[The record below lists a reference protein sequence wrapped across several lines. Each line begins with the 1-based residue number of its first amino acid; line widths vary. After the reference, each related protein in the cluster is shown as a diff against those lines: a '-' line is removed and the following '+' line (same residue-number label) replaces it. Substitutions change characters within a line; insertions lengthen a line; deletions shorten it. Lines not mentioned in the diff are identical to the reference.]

1 MSFQVAQN
9 LVNCLYYTLVITGQC
24 FKQSPEI
31 VAVTH
36 FVFSEQ
42 WVATS
47 SYQHVITTFQ
57 NEPYWAA
64 SPVGDDSVNLLMF
77 HDGGAGGCTKI
88 KKA

>member
-1 MSFQVAQN
+1 M
-9 LVNCLYYTLVITGQC
+9 LCEILPGTGG
-24 FKQSPEI
+24 S
-31 VAVTH
+31 AGSRAH

-42 WVATS
+42 WVAAS

-77 HDGGAGGCTKI
+77 NDGGDALK
-88 KKA
+88 